1 MKLRKTR
8 PPAGF
13 PVLGSPVFSALILL
27 ALFFSACPTTGKA
40 AGAAAESPALPPSAE
55 TAKAEAEEPEAGKP
69 EAGEPEPAESP
80 DASLVEALY
89 RSYENLSGSIT
100 GPLSVA
106 VINVASADPM
116 EGEFAAE
123 ELTLLLVNSKKYR
136 IVERRSIDIIRAEQ
150 NFQLSGE
157 VDDDTAVSIGR
168 LTGAALVITGAI
180 STYEALNYLRLR
192 ALDVETGE
200 IRAMSSRPYR

>member
-1 MKLRKTR
+1 L
-8 PPAGF
+8 
-13 PVLGSPVFSALILL
+13 ALILP
-27 ALFFSACPTTGKA
+27 ALFLAACPTTGKA
-40 AGAAAESPALPPSAE
+40 AGAAAEPPALSPPAG
-55 TAKAEAEEPEAGKP
+55 TGKPAAEEPESGKQ
-69 EAGEPEPAESP
+69 EAGDPEFAESPDAP

-89 RSYENLSGSIT
+89 RSYENLSGSIP

-106 VINVASADPM
+106 VINVASADPA
-116 EGEFAAE
+116 EGEFAVE

-136 IVERRSIDIIRAEQ
+136 IVERRSLDIIRAEQ

-168 LTGAALVITGAI
+168 LTGAALVITGNI
-180 STYEALNYLRLR
+180 SPYEALNYLRIR

-200 IRAMSSRPYR
+200 IRAMSSRAYY